1 MGKPRM
7 EYYKR
12 HSEGWSEILQPIFVT
27 TFEAEIILQT
37 LIAQMRRDQKV
48 QSLWETAADMLAFLK
63 DAKPVIDEILVPIV
77 SDMMKQIYH
86 CAIFVREYGGGGF
99 FR

>member
-1 MGKPRM
+1 M
-7 EYYKR
+7 
-12 HSEGWSEILQPIFVT
+12 S
-27 TFEAEIILQT
+27 QT
-37 LIAQMRRDQKV
+37 LIAQVRRDQKV

-63 DAKPVIDEILVPIV
+63 DAKPVIDEILLPIV

-99 FR
+99 FG